1 MSVISAME
9 QIKQGKCIE
18 SGRQEVKL
26 AVVNSG
32 QRRLHLVTFKERSQG
47 GAGTIWTL
55 RGRDAKMWSDSVYI
69 LKVEP
74 MEFSGGSAV

>member
-1 MSVISAME
+1 ME
-9 QIKQGKCIE
+9 QIKQGKGIE

-32 QRRLHLVTFKERSQG
+32 QGRLHLVTFKERSQG
-47 GAGTIWTL
+47 GAGTICTL
-55 RGRDAKMWSDSVYI
+55 RGRDAKMSDSVYI

-74 MEFSGGSAV
+74 MEFSSGSAV